1 MSKFFEI
8 QPDKYIHSDQI
19 VSVEMKV
26 ASYNP
31 QGDPFKY
38 EIATT
43 LIDGR
48 VVTSGMDHRVAL
60 EPKFN
65 AMIAELNS

>member
-38 EIATT
+38 EIVTT

-48 VVTSGMDHRVAL
+48 TIQSGMDHRVVL
-60 EPKFN
+60 EPIFN
-65 AMIAELNS
+65 NMIAQLNE